1 MYASPTKHAL
11 SSAMSATIEVES
23 CFDGIDCFCT
33 LSRAKFEELC
43 NDLFL
48 AALEPV
54 ERVLKDANFSGTLTL
69 NPKP

>member
-1 MYASPTKHAL
+1 MLRRPKPQTLNPKAYTLHQ
-11 SSAMSATIEVES
+11 VES